1 MGKYSGSGV
10 TPVGTTLCL
19 LMLTGSA
26 AIRCKVY
33 DILIGSDATPADVAT
48 QFNVSRTTSIGTGGT
63 GATSV
68 PLDPLTV
75 AATGSV
81 LRGTFTGTPTK
92 AAVLLF
98 VALNQRATFRWVAA
112 PGSELISTA
121 TAANGIQIDS
131 VSSGGTPNAD
141 MTMFWEE

>member
-1 MGKYSGSGV
+1 MGKYSASGV

-19 LMLTGSA
+19 LNLTGSA
-26 AIRCKVY
+26 AVRCKVF
-33 DILIGSDATPADVAT
+33 DLIIGSDATPADVAT
-48 QFNVSRTTSIGTGGT
+48 QFNISRTSSVGTGGT

-75 AATGSV
+75 AATGAA
-81 LRGTFTGTPTK
+81 LRGTFSGTPTK

-98 VALNQRATFRWVAA
+98 FALNQRATFRWVAA
-112 PGSELISTA
+112 PGSELISVA
-121 TAANGIQIDS
+121 TAANGIDIDS

-141 MTMFWEE
+141 MTLFWEE